1 METDMEG
8 TWRGG
13 LEERCTWGE
22 VEGGCIWTWRGYA
35 EEARLERRCPTR
47 SEPCRQWRSAVHRAE
62 PQLLQQRRL
71 VRSLWT
77 RPRRRRQH
85 AKQEAVRGEEAAL
98 WPVLPS
104 LPSLP
109 PSAAP
114 SSSSSWPPSS
124 GPTLTLDQPKCV
136 SRSAASRTGLTSALL
151 EASHCIVPATGTNL
165 QKINPGEPTGR
176 TSELS
181 SHRVPFRFGAL
192 PYKQVGQRGAAD
204 GAHPIYFAGA
214 AFVRAHLAE
223 SGDRTL
229 STC

>member
-1 METDMEG
+1 MPHASTCSACSALLAEEAEEAPGEDMERI
-8 TWRGG
+8 WRGG

-22 VEGGCIWTWRGYA
+22 VEGGCIWTWTWRGYA

-47 SEPCRQWRSAVHRAE
+47 SEPFRQWRSAVHRAE
-62 PQLLQQRRL
+62 PQLLQQRCL
-71 VRSLWT
+71 VRPRWT

-109 PSAAP
+109 PSAAAP

-165 QKINPGEPTGR
+165 QKIKAGERTGR

-181 SHRVPFRFGAL
+181 SHRVQFRFGAL

-204 GAHPIYFAGA
+204 GARP
-214 AFVRAHLAE
+214 
-223 SGDRTL
+223 
-229 STC
+229 

>member
-1 METDMEG
+1 MPHASTCSACSAIACSALPTEEAEEAPGEDMERI
-8 TWRGG
+8 WRGG

-47 SEPCRQWRSAVHRAE
+47 SEPCRQWRSALHRAE

-71 VRSLWT
+71 VRSPWT
-77 RPRRRRQH
+77 RPRRWRQH

-109 PSAAP
+109 TSAAP
-114 SSSSSWPPSS
+114 SSSSSWPPSP

-151 EASHCIVPATGTNL
+151 DARNCGRWLPQAQTCKNQGTG
-165 QKINPGEPTGR
+165 
-176 TSELS
+176 
-181 SHRVPFRFGAL
+181 
-192 PYKQVGQRGAAD
+192 
-204 GAHPIYFAGA
+204 
-214 AFVRAHLAE
+214 
-223 SGDRTL
+223 
-229 STC
+229 C